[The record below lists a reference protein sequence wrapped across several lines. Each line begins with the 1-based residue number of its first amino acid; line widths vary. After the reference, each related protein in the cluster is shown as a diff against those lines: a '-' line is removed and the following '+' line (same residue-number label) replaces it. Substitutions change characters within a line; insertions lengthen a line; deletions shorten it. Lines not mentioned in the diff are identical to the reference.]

1 MLGLS
6 LLSIV
11 YSMPKVELLEVYGAA
26 HERTKAPF
34 KVRSPP
40 RCSCIVSPAVP
51 QPNEQTGLV
60 ASSSQDEVV
69 FCVAFTI
76 VQKLYDQL
84 IAKRGDDLI
93 NSAEKG
99 LVDRIE
105 RSVAARKC
113 SRVGGN

>member
-1 MLGLS
+1 M
-6 LLSIV
+6 
-11 YSMPKVELLEVYGAA
+11 
-26 HERTKAPF
+26 
-34 KVRSPP
+34 
-40 RCSCIVSPAVP
+40 
-51 QPNEQTGLV
+51 
-60 ASSSQDEVV
+60 
-69 FCVAFTI
+69 AFTI